1 MSDEKWKSL
10 VHRSISMLCEI
21 REEVE
26 TSMGGADK
34 CPPIVV
40 TGMLGAREGGY
51 KLTIKMTPEE
61 AEAFHES
68 SVKLFADD
76 PRVDVIQVSVL
87 YKLSSNFKNEF

>member
-1 MSDEKWKSL
+1 
-10 VHRSISMLCEI
+10 
-21 REEVE
+21 
-26 TSMGGADK
+26 MGGADK

-76 PRVDVIQVSVL
+76 PRVDVIQVYVVNQFCTSYRQTL
-87 YKLSSNFKNEF
+87 KMSFEYNCLLRLLDQYAGGSQ